1 MKTTFTLLAALL
13 LVGCAGKAPPDHELY
28 LLRSDSANRF
38 DAGDQTA
45 TIGIGSLRVA
55 SYLDQTGLVLET
67 SDGSINAGRY
77 NQWAEPLRESLRAV
91 LANDIANATGKP
103 VRARSYGETNWK
115 LHTKQLIDV
124 SIEQM
129 HGTAQG
135 QAMLVAYWAI
145 IDPNARSIVSEH
157 EFSATE
163 SLSTSGYPA
172 LVEAHKQLLQ
182 SLANKIADSLE

>member
-1 MKTTFTLLAALL
+1 MKTTLTLLTALL
-13 LVGCAGKAPPDHELY
+13 LVGCAGKAPPENELY
-28 LLRSDSANRF
+28 LLRSESTNRF
-38 DAGDQTA
+38 DAGVQTA

-55 SYLDQTGLVLET
+55 SYLDQPGLVVET
-67 SDGSINAGRY
+67 TDGSMNPGHY

-115 LHTKQLIDV
+115 LHTSQLIDL

-163 SLSTSGYPA
+163 TLSTSGYPA
-172 LVEAHKQLLQ
+172 LVEAHKRLLK